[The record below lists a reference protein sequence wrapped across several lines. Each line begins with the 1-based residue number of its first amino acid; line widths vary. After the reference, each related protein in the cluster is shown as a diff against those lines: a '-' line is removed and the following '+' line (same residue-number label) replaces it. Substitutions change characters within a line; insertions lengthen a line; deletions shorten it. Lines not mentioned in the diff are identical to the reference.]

1 MIKLTYREMLLVTDD
16 IFIGCFIC
24 MVLFVIIVFYEIV
37 INNKYGVGQGH
48 WVCCAVYVCN
58 LASVTV
64 DHVAERFYCLTHVF

>member
-1 MIKLTYREMLLVTDD
+1 MLLVTDG

-24 MVLFVIIVFYEIV
+24 MVLFVIINIIVFYEIFKRV